1 MRLSRGPGGEG
12 GGWTAHPGRSDRFPI
27 SWSCDVRPAPAEE
40 DEEDAEPLRPEP
52 PRMQVR
58 REAYLVAPFS
68 HALHLFRP
76 DPQRSIC
83 IGKRNHERLR
93 APGRGRPSGEAPGRR
108 GRLRR
113 GGRVPRC
120 EPPACLVLGGR
131 LVERSGAV
139 CPRQPRAPF
148 MRGGDLG
155 AGRTGQQLSHG
166 VAGCAGQGPVHP
178 RTCEIRAQRPALSRA
193 LRLALREEPWAPGL
207 RRGLGRGQRWPA
219 ALRPHLSPCRP
230 LLASGPE
237 SAHSICSPSLTSARG
252 WRHLLPPG
260 LQPHCQGHRAPGR
273 PPPPPPTH
281 TPSGGRALGPSAA
294 VLRGS
299 LGVSRWAG
307 ALPLWGWS
315 AGAGEGDPR
324 LPARRSHALRPA
336 GQASAGPAVCGLR
349 RPCRVPLGERPPSA
363 HRTPWPVPR
372 GLLVPHSS
380 PAPAALCSPCGPL
393 GGQLYPRCPS
403 SRGATSPTLSLQP
416 EASRSAV

>member
-237 SAHSICSPSLTSARG
+237 SAHGICSPSLTSARG
-252 WRHLLPPG
+252 RRHLLPPG

-273 PPPPPPTH
+273 PPPPPPH
-281 TPSGGRALGPSAA
+281 TPRQVGELSGRPQLCSGGPWGCRDGRGPYPSGDG
-294 VLRGS
+294 VRGTP
-299 LGVSRWAG
+299 GCPRGG
-307 ALPLWGWS
+307 ATHCAS
-315 AGAGEGDPR
+315 
-324 LPARRSHALRPA
+324 A

-349 RPCRVPLGERPPSA
+349 RPCRAPLGERPPSA